1 MASIASLGVGSGLDL
16 NGLLDQLEAAERQKL
31 TPITNQAASYQAKIS
46 AFGTLESALAKFQD
60 AAETLGEEDS
70 FRSVATSQTGESVTF
85 TTGTDV
91 ALGSFDINVTQ
102 RARAYSIATQG
113 VADKDADLGAGS
125 VSIDLANGESLE
137 VTLSEDKSS
146 LKDLRD
152 AINDQNKGVQASIV
166 NDGSGTPYRLVM
178 TSAKTGTE
186 EAISGVSFSGGLG
199 SALSLDGAS
208 EVTARNAEFT
218 INGIAMQSQSNKV
231 EDAIQGVTLNL
242 VEEGES
248 SLDITRDTDAIK
260 KAVNDFVSAFNN
272 LKESIGSLT
281 SFNSETGES
290 GELIGN
296 STVRRIE
303 SELRGVLSAGVD
315 EGEYRVLADLGV
327 SLQRDGTLK
336 VNDEDLDEAIS
347 NNLEGVSRFFVG
359 RDENDGMI
367 GKLDSAL
374 EDMLEDDGMI
384 DRVTEGFQTSID
396 SLSKRYDRMEQ
407 SIAATVERYRTQFQ
421 KLDSMV
427 AQMNATSSYLTQ
439 QFDMLNAQLKQ

>member
-16 NGLLDQLEAAERQKL
+16 NGLLEQLESAERQKL

-46 AFGTLESALAKFQD
+46 AFGTLESALDKFRD

-70 FRSVATSQTGESVTF
+70 FRSVATNQTGESVTF

-113 VADKDADLGAGS
+113 VVDKDADLGAGS

-281 SFNSETGES
+281 RFDSETGES

-359 RDENDGMI
+359 RDENDGII

>member
-46 AFGTLESALAKFQD
+46 AFGTLESALDKFRD

-70 FRSVATSQTGESVTF
+70 FRSVATNQTGESVTF

-113 VADKDADLGAGS
+113 VVDKDADLGAGS

-359 RDENDGMI
+359 RDENDGII

>member
-16 NGLLDQLEAAERQKL
+16 NGLLEQLESAERQKL

-46 AFGTLESALAKFQD
+46 AFGTLESALDKFRD

-70 FRSVATSQTGESVTF
+70 FRSVATNQTGESVTF

-359 RDENDGMI
+359 RDENDGII

-384 DRVTEGFQTSID
+384 DRVTEGFETSID

>member
-16 NGLLDQLEAAERQKL
+16 NGLLEQLESAERQKL

-46 AFGTLESALAKFQD
+46 AFGTLESALDKFRD

-70 FRSVATSQTGESVTF
+70 FRSVATNQTGESVTF

-178 TSAKTGTE
+178 TSVKTGTE

-359 RDENDGMI
+359 RDENDGII

-384 DRVTEGFQTSID
+384 DRVTEGFETSID

>member
-16 NGLLDQLEAAERQKL
+16 NGLLEQLESAERQKL

-46 AFGTLESALAKFQD
+46 AFGTLESALDKFRD

-70 FRSVATSQTGESVTF
+70 FRSVATNQTGESVTF

-113 VADKDADLGAGS
+113 VVDKDADLGAGS

-359 RDENDGMI
+359 RDENDGII

>member
-137 VTLSEDKSS
+137 VTLSADKSS

-281 SFNSETGES
+281 RFDSETGVS

-336 VNDEDLDEAIS
+336 VDDDDLDEAIS

>member
-1 MASIASLGVGSGLDL
+1 MASIASLGIGSGLDL

-31 TPITNQAASYQAKIS
+31 TPITNQAASYNAKIS
-46 AFGTLESALAKFQD
+46 AFGTLESALDKFRD

-113 VADKDADLGAGS
+113 VADKDTDLGAGS
-125 VSIDLANGESLE
+125 VSIDLANGQSLE

-178 TSAKTGTE
+178 TSTKTGTE

-336 VNDEDLDEAIS
+336 VDDDDLDEAIS

-359 RDENDGMI
+359 RDEDDGMI

>member
-46 AFGTLESALAKFQD
+46 AFGTLESALDKFRD
-60 AAETLGEEDS
+60 ASEKLGEEDS
-70 FRSVATSQTGESVTF
+70 FRSVATNQTGESVTF
-85 TTGTDV
+85 TTGTEV

-359 RDENDGMI
+359 RDENDGII

-384 DRVTEGFQTSID
+384 DRVTEGFETSID

>member
-16 NGLLDQLEAAERQKL
+16 NGLLEQLESAERQKL

-46 AFGTLESALAKFQD
+46 AFGTLESALDKFRD
-60 AAETLGEEDS
+60 AAEALGEEDS
-70 FRSVATSQTGESVTF
+70 FRSVATNQTGESVTF

-260 KAVNDFVSAFNN
+260 KAVNEFVSAFNN

-359 RDENDGMI
+359 RDENDGII

-384 DRVTEGFQTSID
+384 DRVTEGFETSID

>member
-1 MASIASLGVGSGLDL
+1 
-16 NGLLDQLEAAERQKL
+16 
-31 TPITNQAASYQAKIS
+31 
-46 AFGTLESALAKFQD
+46 QD

-199 SALSLDGAS
+199 SALSLDG
-208 EVTARNAEFT
+208 
-218 INGIAMQSQSNKV
+218 
-231 EDAIQGVTLNL
+231 
-242 VEEGES
+242 
-248 SLDITRDTDAIK
+248 
-260 KAVNDFVSAFNN
+260 
-272 LKESIGSLT
+272 
-281 SFNSETGES
+281 
-290 GELIGN
+290 
-296 STVRRIE
+296 
-303 SELRGVLSAGVD
+303 
-315 EGEYRVLADLGV
+315 
-327 SLQRDGTLK
+327 
-336 VNDEDLDEAIS
+336 
-347 NNLEGVSRFFVG
+347 
-359 RDENDGMI
+359 
-367 GKLDSAL
+367 
-374 EDMLEDDGMI
+374 
-384 DRVTEGFQTSID
+384 
-396 SLSKRYDRMEQ
+396 
-407 SIAATVERYRTQFQ
+407 
-421 KLDSMV
+421 
-427 AQMNATSSYLTQ
+427 
-439 QFDMLNAQLKQ
+439 

>member
-70 FRSVATSQTGESVTF
+70 FRSVATSQTGESITF

-113 VADKDADLGAGS
+113 VADKDTDLGAGS

-359 RDENDGMI
+359 RDENDGII

>member
-16 NGLLDQLEAAERQKL
+16 NGLLEQLESAERQKL

-46 AFGTLESALAKFQD
+46 AFGTLESALDKFRD

-70 FRSVATSQTGESVTF
+70 FRSVATNQTGESVTF

-260 KAVNDFVSAFNN
+260 KAVNEFVSAFNN

-359 RDENDGMI
+359 RDENDGII

-384 DRVTEGFQTSID
+384 DRVTEGFETSID

>member
-1 MASIASLGVGSGLDL
+1 
-16 NGLLDQLEAAERQKL
+16 
-31 TPITNQAASYQAKIS
+31 
-46 AFGTLESALAKFQD
+46 
-60 AAETLGEEDS
+60 
-70 FRSVATSQTGESVTF
+70 
-85 TTGTDV
+85 DV

-359 RDENDGMI
+359 RDENDGII

-384 DRVTEGFQTSID
+384 DLVTEGLETGCV
-396 SLSKRYDRMEQ
+396 SLSTR
-407 SIAATVERYRTQFQ
+407 
-421 KLDSMV
+421 LDH
-427 AQMNATSSYLTQ
+427 T
-439 QFDMLNAQLKQ
+439 DH

>member
-16 NGLLDQLEAAERQKL
+16 NGLLEQLESAERQKL

-46 AFGTLESALAKFQD
+46 AFGTLESALDKFRD
-60 AAETLGEEDS
+60 AAEALGEEDS
-70 FRSVATSQTGESVTF
+70 FRSVATNQTGESVTF

-359 RDENDGMI
+359 RDENDGII

-384 DRVTEGFQTSID
+384 DRVTEGFETSID

>member
-16 NGLLDQLEAAERQKL
+16 NGLLEQLESAERQKL

-46 AFGTLESALAKFQD
+46 AFGTLESALDKFRD
-60 AAETLGEEDS
+60 AAEALGEEDS

-113 VADKDADLGAGS
+113 VADKGADLGAGS

-260 KAVNDFVSAFNN
+260 KAVNEFVSAFNN

-359 RDENDGMI
+359 RDENDGII

>member
-16 NGLLDQLEAAERQKL
+16 NGLLEQLESAERQKL

-46 AFGTLESALAKFQD
+46 AFGTLESALDKFRD
-60 AAETLGEEDS
+60 AAEALGEEDS
-70 FRSVATSQTGESVTF
+70 FRSVATNQTGESVTF

-336 VNDEDLDEAIS
+336 VDDDDLDEAIS

-359 RDENDGMI
+359 RDEDDGII

>member
-31 TPITNQAASYQAKIS
+31 TPITNQAASYNAKIS
-46 AFGTLESALAKFQD
+46 AFGTLESALDKFRD

-70 FRSVATSQTGESVTF
+70 FRSVATNQTGESVTF

-281 SFNSETGES
+281 RFDSETGVS

-336 VNDEDLDEAIS
+336 VDDDDLDEAIS

-359 RDENDGMI
+359 RDEDDGMI

>member
-16 NGLLDQLEAAERQKL
+16 NGLLDQLESAERQKL
-31 TPITNQAASYQAKIS
+31 TPITNQAASYKAKIS
-46 AFGTLESALAKFQD
+46 AFGTLESALDKFRD

-113 VADKDADLGAGS
+113 VADKDTDLGAGS

-178 TSAKTGTE
+178 TSTKTGTE

-336 VNDEDLDEAIS
+336 VDDDDLDEAIS

-359 RDENDGMI
+359 RDEDDGMI

>member
-70 FRSVATSQTGESVTF
+70 FRSVATSQTGESITF

-137 VTLSEDKSS
+137 VTLSADKSS

-281 SFNSETGES
+281 RFDSETGVS

-336 VNDEDLDEAIS
+336 VNDEDLNEAIS

-359 RDENDGMI
+359 RDEDDGMI